1 MIERAECDEEAR
13 SKETLNRKTASKGG
27 RGSLR
32 TERPHWRTS
41 SSRSPIETRNSAP
54 SRR

>member
-1 MIERAECDEEAR
+1 MEHAKCNEEAS
-13 SKETLNRKTASKGG
+13 SKEMLNRKTASKGG
-27 RGSLR
+27 RGSLK
-32 TERPHWRTS
+32 TERSHWQTS